1 MDQQERARRAAVAR
15 KAAGGLATVGVTAV
29 AVTWVDTSGVTRVK
43 AVPLPRLEHAAAWGI
58 GASPVFDAF
67 LLDDSIVS
75 GRFAGG
81 PVGDLRLYP
90 DLDRIAVVAALP
102 GWAWAPADRY
112 DQDGVPHPLDARH
125 LARRETDRLAAEGFF
140 VRASFE
146 VEWAA
151 SIGGGDEFVP
161 ACSGPAYGMTR
172 LTERSAYLRDVVEA
186 LSSAGVAFEQI
197 HPEYAAGQYE
207 VSVAAEDPVGA
218 ADTTV
223 LVRETIRAVSQNH
236 GLRATFSPKVLADGV
251 GNGAHIHLSLWRNA
265 TGASTRDQG
274 RAGVDAKAGGD
285 DGFGVD
291 VEAGGDGVNLM
302 AGGDGRYGLTHAG
315 EAFAAGIL
323 SRLPALLAV
332 GAPSVASYLR
342 LVPSHWAGAYA
353 CWGLEN
359 REAAMRFV
367 TGSTGDRSR
376 AANMEVKCFDAA
388 ANPYLAMAALLA
400 SGRAGLADGARLPD
414 SVEVDP
420 VTLGEEHG
428 IAPLPSS
435 LGAALEAF
443 EADTVLK
450 EALGEPMTDTIA
462 VVRRGEIALFTGATP
477 EEIASRTR
485 WKH

>member
-1 MDQQERARRAAVAR
+1 MDQQERARRVAVAR
-15 KAAGGLATVGVTAV
+15 KVAGDLASADLTGI

-43 AVPLPRLEHAAAWGI
+43 AVPLTRLEHAAAWGI

-90 DLDRIAVVAALP
+90 DLGRVAVLDALP

-112 DQDGVPHPLDARH
+112 DQEGAPHPLDARY
-125 LARRETDRLAAEGFF
+125 LARRETDRLAAEGLS

-161 ACSGPAYGMTR
+161 ACTGPAYGMTR
-172 LTERSAYLRDVVEA
+172 LTERSGYLRDVVLA
-186 LSSAGVAFEQI
+186 LSAAGVDVEQI

-223 LVRETIRAVSQNH
+223 LVRETIRAVSLNH
-236 GLRATFSPKVLADGV
+236 DLRATFSPKVLADSV
-251 GNGAHIHLSLWRNA
+251 GNGAHVHLSLWR
-265 TGASTRDQG
+265 
-274 RAGVDAKAGGD
+274 
-285 DGFGVD
+285 
-291 VEAGGDGVNLM
+291 DGVNLM
-302 AGGDGRYGLTHAG
+302 ADGDGRYGLTATG
-315 EAFAAGIL
+315 EAFTAGIL

-342 LVPSHWAGAYA
+342 LIPSHWAGAFA

-359 REAAMRFV
+359 REAALRFV
-367 TGSTGDRSR
+367 TGSTGDRPR
-376 AANMEVKCFDAA
+376 AANLEVKCFDAA

-400 SGRAGLADGARLPD
+400 AGRAGLAGGDTLPD
-414 SVEVDP
+414 PVEVDP
-420 VTLGEEHG
+420 ASLGDQ
-428 IAPLPSS
+428 IPPLPSS
-435 LGAALEAF
+435 LGVALDAF
-443 EADTVLK
+443 EADAVLRD
-450 EALGEPMTDTIA
+450 ALGEGMIDTIA
-462 VVRRGEIALFTGATP
+462 AVRRGEIALFENATP
-477 EEIASRTR
+477 EEIAAHTR